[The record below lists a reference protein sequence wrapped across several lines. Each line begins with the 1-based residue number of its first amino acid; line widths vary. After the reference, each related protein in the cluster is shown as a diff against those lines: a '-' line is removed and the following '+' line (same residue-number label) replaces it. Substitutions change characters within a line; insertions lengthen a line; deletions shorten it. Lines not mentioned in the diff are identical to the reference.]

1 MTVQNAA
8 ISRHEVPPGVAVA
21 VPAVSAVD
29 AKGTAVPRMA
39 MGRGAPELGNI
50 GAANV
55 GVAPVDRHDEALTR
69 RLCAGRGKGGR
80 AYR

>member
-21 VPAVSAVD
+21 VTRPAAAAVD
-29 AKGTAVPRMA
+29 ANGTAVSQMA

-69 RLCAGRGKGGR
+69 RL
-80 AYR
+80 